1 MALSYLLRIIK
12 NNFALSI
19 IYAKFA
25 KIDTFYFKVEGRMKH
40 FLAIKDCRKDEIVA
54 ILQKCIDIKNDFLNG
69 IRIHSH
75 FKDKVLAMIFE
86 KNSTRTRI
94 SFEVG
99 AYQLGG
105 SAIFLSNKDI
115 QLSRGEGVKDS
126 ARVISS
132 MVDMIMIRTFS
143 HSKIEEFATNSSKPV
158 INGLSDEFHPTQLIA
173 DYLTMIENG
182 ISLGLVAPYAKNVES
197 TPRKP
202 IVCYIGDGNN
212 MAHSWLFMAS
222 KLGFELR
229 IATPKG
235 YEANSDFINL
245 AAQLKDENTKIIITN
260 NPKEAANGAN
270 VITTDTWISMGQENE
285 KEKRVRD
292 FQGFC
297 IDSDLMKLGDN
308 AIFLHCLPAYR
319 GYEVSDEVIES
330 PQSKV
335 FEEAE
340 NRLHAQKGIMAT
352 LLQNGEK

>member
-1 MALSYLLRIIK
+1 
-12 NNFALSI
+12 
-19 IYAKFA
+19 
-25 KIDTFYFKVEGRMKH
+25 MKH
-40 FLAIKDCRKDEIVA
+40 FLAIKDCSKEDIIA
-54 ILQKCIDIKNDFLNG
+54 ILQNCIEIKNDFLNG
-69 IRIHSH
+69 IKIHSH
-75 FKDKVLAMIFE
+75 FKNKILAMIFE
-86 KNSTRTRI
+86 KNSTRTRL

-99 AYQLGG
+99 ASQLGG

-115 QLSRGEGVKDS
+115 QLSRGEAIKDS

-132 MVDMIMIRTFS
+132 MVDMVMIRTFEQ
-143 HSKIEEFATNSSKPV
+143 SKIEEFATYSRVPV
-158 INGLSDEFHPTQLIA
+158 INGLSDDFHPTQLIA

-182 ISLGLVAPYAKNVES
+182 ISLGLKAPYAKNAES
-197 TPRKP
+197 SQSTREP

-212 MAHSWLFMAS
+212 MAHSWLFMAA

-235 YEANSDFINL
+235 YEPNAEFVKM
-245 AAQLKDENTKIIITN
+245 AKDSNAKIFLTN
-260 NPKEAANGAN
+260 NPKEAAQNAN
-270 VITTDTWISMGQENE
+270 VITTDTWISMGQECE

-297 IDSDLMKLGDN
+297 IDSNLMKLGDN

-330 PQSKV
+330 QVSKV

-340 NRLHAQKGIMAT
+340 NRLHAQKGIMAF
-352 LLQNGEK
+352 LLQNGERK